1 MIRLDHLTKRFGART
16 AVDELSLE
24 VDDGELCVLV
34 GPSGCGKTTTMKMI
48 NRLVEPTSG
57 AILVDGVDVTK
68 ADPVQ
73 LRRGMGYVIQQIGLF
88 PHQTVADN
96 VATVPRLL
104 GWDRARISSRVGE
117 LLELVGLEPAQYA
130 KRYPAELSGGERQR
144 VGVARALGAD
154 PPVLLMDEP
163 FGAIDP
169 ITRDR
174 LQAEFLR
181 LQAELHKTIVFVTHD
196 IEEAVRLGD
205 RIAILR
211 EGGKLEQ
218 YDTPAQVLGRPAS
231 PFVASFVGADRG
243 LKRLSVTPIAAA
255 ELEHPPVVSPDA
267 DVVEARR
274 VLEGVGGDWAVV
286 VSAAEALTGYVGL
299 DDLTG
304 TGTVATRVR
313 RLPAWVPS
321 RSTLKH
327 AFSEMLQHDAA
338 WVAVLDGDRYL
349 GVLTPESLHTAL
361 RHSVTQ
367 GSAAEDGGQ
376 R

>member
-1 MIRLDHLTKRFGART
+1 
-16 AVDELSLE
+16 
-24 VDDGELCVLV
+24 
-34 GPSGCGKTTTMKMI
+34 
-48 NRLVEPTSG
+48 
-57 AILVDGVDVTK
+57 
-68 ADPVQ
+68 
-73 LRRGMGYVIQQIGLF
+73 
-88 PHQTVADN
+88 
-96 VATVPRLL
+96 
-104 GWDRARISSRVGE
+104 
-117 LLELVGLEPAQYA
+117 
-130 KRYPAELSGGERQR
+130 
-144 VGVARALGAD
+144 VARALGAD

-218 YDTPAQVLGRPAS
+218 YDTPAEVLGRPAS

-243 LKRLSVTPIAAA
+243 LKRLSVTPIATA
-255 ELEHPPVVSPDA
+255 ELEHPPLVSPAA
-267 DVVEARR
+267 DVADARR
-274 VLEGVGGDWAVV
+274 VLEAAGGDWAVV
-286 VSAAEALTGYVGL
+286 VSGADALTGYVGL

-304 TGTVATRVR
+304 TGTVAARVR
-313 RLPAWVPS
+313 RLPAWVPA

-349 GVLTPESLHTAL
+349 GVLTPDSLHTAL

-367 GSAAEDGGQ
+367 GSAAEEGGQ

>member
-1 MIRLDHLTKRFGART
+1 
-16 AVDELSLE
+16 
-24 VDDGELCVLV
+24 
-34 GPSGCGKTTTMKMI
+34 
-48 NRLVEPTSG
+48 
-57 AILVDGVDVTK
+57 
-68 ADPVQ
+68 
-73 LRRGMGYVIQQIGLF
+73 
-88 PHQTVADN
+88 
-96 VATVPRLL
+96 
-104 GWDRARISSRVGE
+104 
-117 LLELVGLEPAQYA
+117 
-130 KRYPAELSGGERQR
+130 
-144 VGVARALGAD
+144 
-154 PPVLLMDEP
+154 VLLMDEP

-174 LQAEFLR
+174 LQGEFLR

-218 YDTPAQVLGRPAS
+218 YDTPAEVLGRPAS

-267 DVVEARR
+267 DVAEARR
-274 VLEGVGGDWAVV
+274 VLETVGGDWAVV
-286 VSAAEALTGYVGL
+286 VSEADALTGYVGL

-313 RLPAWVPS
+313 RLPAWVPA

-367 GSAAEDGGQ
+367 GSATEDGGQ